1 MQKSITAFRYVAEI
15 LSYRF
20 IGLLLDN
27 GNGLAIRVDRVSRV
41 RPGKIGGLAACFAS
55 GFRCRM
61 LMVPHGSTPGGSP
74 SMLLF
79 MPKDAGDL
87 IGGRYLLAEPT
98 GQGGLGRIWRGHDQ
112 LLDREVAVTEISLQ
126 PRPGEDRAGMVDDI
140 MRKVRAAAQL
150 GAPGGI
156 MIHDVAEHADA
167 LWIVTQPGDGESLDA
182 EITRTGRLPWQ
193 REARTEV
200 AAAAAAAPALA
211 ASGTATP
218 GHDAVPQASAPVPRT
233 APSAPGPGDRGTGRL
248 AAAMRTN
255 TGLTVGAATGIVMIL
270 ALILVVMLFP
280 SHHRPTSSPG
290 GPAVSPASSAS
301 PP

>member
-1 MQKSITAFRYVAEI
+1 
-15 LSYRF
+15 
-20 IGLLLDN
+20 
-27 GNGLAIRVDRVSRV
+27 
-41 RPGKIGGLAACFAS
+41 
-55 GFRCRM
+55 
-61 LMVPHGSTPGGSP
+61 
-74 SMLLF
+74 MLLF

-140 MRKVRAAAQL
+140 MRKVRAAAQR

-218 GHDAVPQASAPVPRT
+218 GHDAVPQASAPAPRA

-248 AAAMRTN
+248 AAAMRAN

-290 GPAVSPASSAS
+290 GPTVSPASSAS